1 MRLAAQYGSA
11 AAAIVHRDFRI
22 YISYKL
28 RFATQVAGSLFSIV
42 IFYYVSRLVQV
53 EGFTPDTY
61 FAFVVVG
68 LFIFAVLTS
77 TFACAAV
84 LRQELV
90 AGTFE
95 RLATSAFGPV
105 ASTFSVMA
113 FPILM
118 SLVHGTVVVAVA
130 TVSFGLPLEWSTA
143 PLAVPVA
150 VLGALAFMPFGV
162 FIAAAVLVAKQA
174 MSAGNFLVAGISII
188 AGLYFPVTLLPG
200 WIEWTSYVQ
209 PFTPAVDLMRH
220 LLVGTPLS
228 DPAWVALLKLAG
240 FAAVL
245 LPGAAIVLTA
255 ALRVA
260 RRRGTIIEY

>member
-1 MRLAAQYGSA
+1 MTLAMRYGSA
-11 AAAIVHRDFRI
+11 AAAMVQRDFRI
-22 YISYKL
+22 YMSYRL
-28 RFATQVAGSLFSIV
+28 RFATQAAGSLLSIV
-42 IFYYVSRLVQV
+42 IFYYVSRMVRV

-68 LFIFAVLTS
+68 LFIFAILTS

-105 ASTFSVMA
+105 ASAFSVMA

-118 SLVHGTVVVAVA
+118 SLVQGTLVVAIA
-130 TVSFGLPLEWSTA
+130 AVSFGLPLEWSTA

-162 FIAAAVLVAKQA
+162 FIAAVVLVAKQA
-174 MSAGNFLVAGISII
+174 MSAGSFLVAGISIVS
-188 AGLYFPVTLLPG
+188 GLYFPATLLPG
-200 WIEWTSYVQ
+200 WIEWTSAVQ
-209 PFTPAVDLMRH
+209 PFTPAVDLVRH
-220 LLVGTPLS
+220 LLVGTPLA
-228 DPAWVALLKLAG
+228 DPAWQALLKLAG
-240 FAAVL
+240 FATVL
-245 LPGAAIVLTA
+245 LPVSAIVLAA